1 MKSINSF
8 INEKLKINK
17 NSKVDKIQV
26 HTFIELKNLIYDEYK
41 SQNQPKVLDLTHID
55 ISDPNIDNL
64 VNLFEFDDIKI
75 NNVDVSN
82 WDVSNIRSF
91 KETFSCMKNFDCD
104 LSKWNVSNG
113 EYFEGMFI
121 DCNKF
126 DGKFLENW
134 DMSNARDIQFM
145 LARCYSIKDNVD
157 FTNWF
162 EQLDSISLKKQ
173 LYNDLKTCGIASNSD
188 ILHDYRD
195 KYLT

>member
-17 NSKVDKIQV
+17 NSKNNQKKKVKNY
-26 HTFIELKNLIYDEYK
+26 IELKNLIACEYEE
-41 SQNQPKVLDLTHID
+41 QGHPEILDLNHID
-55 ISDPNIDNL
+55 ISELDNL
-64 VNLFEFDDIKI
+64 IFLFDYDGFKI
-75 NNVDVSN
+75 NNVDVSD

-91 KETFSCMKNFDCD
+91 KETFASMKNFDCD
-104 LSKWNVSNG
+104 LSKWNVSKG
-113 EYFEGMFI
+113 EDFQGMFI
-121 DCNKF
+121 DCSKF

-134 DMSNARDIQFM
+134 DMSNAKDIQFM

-162 EQLDSISLKKQ
+162 ETLNSISLKKQ